1 MPEAILLPYQ
11 RRWIED
17 RSQLKIVL
25 KARQIGFSF
34 AMALEGVLLAIE
46 EPCNVLFLSASLRQ
60 SRELM
65 EKVYLHLRALNLL
78 TGDLIQKAREN
89 AEECAIEVAGGRSR
103 LISLPA
109 NPDTVRG
116 FTGHVFLDEFAFHRD
131 DRAIW
136 RAIYPTVTR
145 GYKLRVAS
153 TPNGKQNL
161 FYELWTHGRGFSRH
175 RVDIYQAVA
184 EGLPVNIDALREGTP
199 DADTWAQE
207 FECAFIDAATA
218 FLTYDMI
225 SSCEDPAAAMEPA
238 EEPDE
243 ARRRGRLYLGV
254 DIGRKRDLTVMWVV
268 LDVLG
273 VLWTWAVKVME
284 RAPFRVQRDALF
296 ALLPYVERACI
307 DATGLGAQLA
317 EEAQEAFGCYRVEAV
332 TFTGAVKESLAM
344 GLRRKFEDR
353 LVRIPPDV
361 KVRED
366 LHSVRKLTTAA
377 GNIRFDAEHT
387 DDGHAD
393 RFWALAL
400 AVHAA
405 SVPYERPEYQS
416 ILRRRFAVEGA
427 Y

>member
-1 MPEAILLPYQ
+1 MASPILLPYQ
-11 RRWIED
+11 KRWIED
-17 RSQLKIVL
+17 RSPLKIVL

-34 AMALEGVLLAIE
+34 AMSLEGVLMAIE
-46 EPCNVLFLSASLRQ
+46 EPCNVLFLSASQRQ

-65 EKVYLHLRALNLL
+65 EKVYQHLRALNLL
-78 TGDLIQKAREN
+78 TGDLVQKEREN
-89 AEECAIEVAGGRSR
+89 AEECVIKAAGHRSR

-136 RAIYPTVTR
+136 RAIYPTITR

-161 FYELWTHGRGFSRH
+161 FYEFWTHNQSFSKH

-184 EGLPVNIDALREGTP
+184 EGLQVDVEALRAATP
-199 DADTWAQE
+199 DPDAWAQE
-207 FECAFIDAATA
+207 FECQFIDEATA
-218 FLTYDMI
+218 FLTYEMI
-225 SSCEDPAAAMEPA
+225 DRAEDPQATLDAPLPAAPS
-238 EEPDE
+238 
-243 ARRRGRLYLGV
+243 LHYYLGV
-254 DIGRKRDLTVMWVV
+254 DVGRKRDLTVMWLLEEVG
-268 LDVLG
+268 D
-273 VLWTWAVKVME
+273 VLWTRKVQVLE
-284 RAPFRVQRDALF
+284 KAPFRVQRDALF
-296 ALLPYVERACI
+296 ELLPMVRRACL

-317 EEAQEAFGCYRVEAV
+317 EEAQEAFGAYRVEAV
-332 TFTGAVKESLAM
+332 VFTNPVKESLALA
-344 GLRRKFEDR
+344 LRRRFEDR
-353 LVRIPPDV
+353 LIRIPPDP
-361 KVRED
+361 KIRED
-366 LHSVRKLTTAA
+366 FHSVKKVTTAA
-377 GNIRFDAEHT
+377 GNVRFDAERT

-405 SVPYERPEYQS
+405 ANPPGRPEYQS
-416 ILRRRFAVEGA
+416 VVRRKTVVKGA